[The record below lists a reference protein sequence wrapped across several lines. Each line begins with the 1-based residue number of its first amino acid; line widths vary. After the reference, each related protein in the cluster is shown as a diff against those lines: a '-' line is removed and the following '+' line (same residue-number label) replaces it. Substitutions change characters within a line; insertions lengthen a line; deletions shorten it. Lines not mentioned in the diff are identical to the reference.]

1 MDYLIP
7 LLLDHSI
14 IYSLLFD
21 VFFVLCLFMKPSSFR
36 YCMVANLI
44 MSAFDVN
51 SPVSSS
57 SSKSLSNFSLIVTL
71 ISGINYP

>member
-1 MDYLIP
+1 
-7 LLLDHSI
+7 
-14 IYSLLFD
+14 
-21 VFFVLCLFMKPSSFR
+21 
-36 YCMVANLI
+36 
-44 MSAFDVN
+44 VN